1 MTGAS
6 AVWDEAL
13 AGGRLLLQRTSPSA
27 QAIFPP
33 REMTPLSGEPL
44 EWFEASGFGT
54 IYSLTWIQ
62 RRPPEPASNVVI
74 VELAEGARMM
84 GRVEGADEATLRIGM
99 AVRARIAEGP
109 DGPLVVFDLVEAA

>member
-1 MTGAS
+1 MKGAS

-13 AGGRLLLQRTSPSA
+13 AEGRLLLQRGSPEA
-27 QAIFPP
+27 KAIFPP
-33 REMTPLSGEPL
+33 REMTPHSGEPL
-44 EWFEASGFGT
+44 EWFEASGLGE

-99 AVRARIAEGP
+99 PVRARISEGP

>member
-1 MTGAS
+1 MSGAS
-6 AVWDEAL
+6 AFWDEAL
-13 AGGRLLLQRTSPSA
+13 AEGRLMLQRVP
-27 QAIFPP
+27 QGGKAIFPP
-33 REMTPLSGEPL
+33 REMNPLSGEPL
-44 EWFEASGFGT
+44 EWFEASGRGV

-84 GRVEGADEATLRIGM
+84 GRVESADEATLRIGM
-99 AVRARIAEGP
+99 AVRARIADGP